1 MARHLPLPPYTMYTA
16 TLHYTTASKVAAA
29 LATCSTCMAGTPKG
43 RQTTAVHACID
54 PIGASMQQTVLEL
67 PGSQRKYPIPRAK
80 PERLSSG
87 PSAHYGAAGS

>member
-1 MARHLPLPPYTMYTA
+1 
-16 TLHYTTASKVAAA
+16 
-29 LATCSTCMAGTPKG
+29 MAGTPKG

-87 PSAHYGAAGS
+87 PSAHYGAAGSQYLRTVPSQRLIQIRLGL